1 MAEQN
6 YAFKPITEYEPENI
20 KILKRPSY
28 KKIQIGSIL
37 LLSILYMI
45 SQVISQYC
53 TSNGRNILQKLGV
66 MDYDQFYL
74 LYDAVLCIV
83 CILVNVFGELSTE
96 NDLLKLSCI
105 LTLIQCQVIICLIVF
120 EGNIFSNLNVN
131 NTLQIIY
138 GIITGILGGCGY
150 TIAKLACFSYMFKCL
165 PNNADNGIIFSI
177 FNSFHIC
184 LQVLDTVLNTFDL
197 YNILIMCCC
206 SVLIII
212 VYLCYD
218 KLLLVPSFDQIELSV
233 QEIIKIHSKQIK
245 YTELNQNKINKLKN
259 WARFY
264 VFMIFRSVNGLI
276 ILILFATCACNNYF
290 FYQYMDIF
298 KQTLYTNQTPYKIN
312 LYVIFI
318 KLEQVLLN
326 IFSSFCIG
334 IALDFFKMQHKMQ
347 GILKILS
354 FTTCIELIAL
364 SFMKC
369 ADFSIS
375 YVRDSF
381 IVLVILIYGQST
393 MIAMMCAF
401 ILFNGNKRIIIC
413 FMFGIKYF
421 VSFFDQ
427 ILENFAKNTFASV
440 YYVFF
445 VLILT
450 YISFVFV
457 SYKTKEAENKNNS
470 RELEHEQQ

>member
-1 MAEQN
+1 MTEQN
-6 YAFKPITEYEPENI
+6 YAFKPITEYEPEST

-37 LLSILYMI
+37 LLSILYMT

-184 LQVLDTVLNTFDL
+184 LQVLDKALNTFDL

-218 KLLLVPSFDQIELSV
+218 KLLLVPSFDQIELSI
-233 QEIIKIHSKQIK
+233 QDIIKIHSKQTK
-245 YTELNQNKINKLKN
+245 YTEIYQDSPHTQNRIQN
-259 WARFY
+259 WVRFY
-264 VFMIFRSVNGLI
+264 IFMIFRSINGLI
-276 ILILFATCACNNYF
+276 ILVLFASCACNNYF
-290 FYQYMDIF
+290 FYQYMNIF
-298 KQTLYTNQTPYKIN
+298 KYN
-312 LYVIFI
+312 LTKDHYEIQI
-318 KLEQVLLN
+318 QLEQVLLN

-334 IALDFFKMQHKMQ
+334 VALDFFKMQHKMQ

-427 ILENFAKNTFASV
+427 ILQIFAKNTFTSV

-445 VLILT
+445 VQLLS
-450 YISFVFV
+450 YISFILVN
-457 SYKTKEAENKNNS
+457 YKVKYVKVINISKEI
-470 RELEHEQQ
+470 EQWQQ